1 MTPGKLLKF
10 KADWEAF
17 QDRHPK
23 LIRYF
28 EALAKQD
35 APAGT
40 ILDITVTY
48 PDGSRLHANARMT
61 EEDAVVLRQL
71 QELLLKQS
79 N

>member
-10 KADWEAF
+10 KSEWDAF
-17 QDRHPK
+17 QARHPK

-28 EALAKQD
+28 ETLAKQD

-48 PDGSRLHANARMT
+48 PDGSSLHANARMT
-61 EEDAVVLRQL
+61 EEDSVVLRQL
-71 QELLLKQS
+71 QELLLKKQD
-79 N
+79 